1 MEGKPR
7 INPISPPPF
16 SLDKTVPTKS
26 TKNPYQKQTEGLKR
40 ANVSKAKYAAYNE
53 NPTAMGSEIDIQN
66 YPEKV
71 ENKRRREGKERKGKK
86 GMEKTWGGEGGAVK
100 K

>member
-1 MEGKPR
+1 M
-7 INPISPPPF
+7 
-16 SLDKTVPTKS
+16 
-26 TKNPYQKQTEGLKR
+26 
-40 ANVSKAKYAAYNE
+40 SKVKYAAYNE

-86 GMEKTWGGEGGAVK
+86 GMEKTWGGEGGGVK